1 MNMKA
6 CPDRHDTILLAA
18 YGELD
23 PEQRRDWE
31 EHRTACPGCRD
42 EYESLLRLLG
52 RIKESMPV
60 PELSEKRA
68 SSILWSVKQE
78 LGKEREKASGWKEWL
93 VRPGRLVPA
102 LATACI
108 VLITFGWFGMNL
120 IQSPDTDRDSMGPSL
135 ENQMVVRDLEI
146 IKNIEFLEDLDTLQE
161 LVTVLDR
168 NESI

>member
-6 CPDRHDTILLAA
+6 CPDRYDTILLAA

-42 EYESLLRLLG
+42 EYQAVLSLLG

-60 PELSEKRA
+60 PELSEKTAR
-68 SSILWSVKQE
+68 SILWSVKQE
-78 LGKEREKASGWKEWL
+78 LGKEREKASWWKQWL

-102 LATACI
+102 LATACL

-120 IQSPDTDRDSMGPSL
+120 IQSPDTDQDSLGTIA
-135 ENQMVVRDLEI
+135 ENQAVVKDLEV

-161 LVTVLDR
+161 LETVLDR

>member
-1 MNMKA
+1 MNMKP
-6 CPDRHDTILLAA
+6 CPDRYDTILLAA
-18 YGELD
+18 YGELN
-23 PEQRRDWE
+23 PEKRQDWE
-31 EHRTACPGCRD
+31 QHRAACPGCRD
-42 EYESLLRLLG
+42 EYETLLRLLG

-78 LGKEREKASGWKEWL
+78 LRKEKASWWKEWL
-93 VRPGRLVPA
+93 GRPGRLVPA

-108 VLITFGWFGMNL
+108 LLVTFAWLGMNL
-120 IQSPDTDRDSMGPSL
+120 IQGPDTLQDSMGPIA
-135 ENQMVVRDLEI
+135 ENQAVLKDLEV
-146 IKNIEFLEDLDTLQE
+146 IKNIELLEDLDTLQE

>member
-1 MNMKA
+1 MKP

-18 YGELD
+18 YGELS
-23 PEQRRDWE
+23 PAERTVWE
-31 EHRTACPGCRD
+31 KHATACPGCRE
-42 EYESLLRLLG
+42 EYEALLRLLG
-52 RIKESMPV
+52 RIKAAMPV

-78 LGKEREKASGWKEWL
+78 LRKELEKASWWKEWL
-93 VRPGRLVPA
+93 ARPGRLVPA

-108 VLITFGWFGMNL
+108 VLITFGWFGMDL
-120 IQSPDTDRDSMGPSL
+120 IQSPDTDRDSMGPIA
-135 ENQMVVRDLEI
+135 ENQTVLQDLEI
-146 IKNIEFLEDLDTLQE
+146 IKNIEFLEEMDTVQE

>member
-1 MNMKA
+1 MKA
-6 CPDRHDTILLAA
+6 CPDRYDTILLAA

-42 EYESLLRLLG
+42 EYQAVLSLLG

-60 PELSEKRA
+60 PELSEKTAR
-68 SSILWSVKQE
+68 SILWSVKQE
-78 LGKEREKASGWKEWL
+78 LGKEREKASWWKQWL

-102 LATACI
+102 LATACL

-120 IQSPDTDRDSMGPSL
+120 IQSPDTDQDSLGTIA
-135 ENQMVVRDLEI
+135 ENQAVVKDLEV

-161 LVTVLDR
+161 LETVLDR

>member
-1 MNMKA
+1 MKA
-6 CPDRHDTILLAA
+6 CPDRYDTILLAA

-42 EYESLLRLLG
+42 EYQAVLSLLG

-60 PELSEKRA
+60 QELSEKTAR
-68 SSILWSVKQE
+68 SILWSVKQE
-78 LGKEREKASGWKEWL
+78 LGKEREKASWWKQWL

-102 LATACI
+102 LATACL

-120 IQSPDTDRDSMGPSL
+120 IQSPDTDQDSLGTIA
-135 ENQMVVRDLEI
+135 ENQAVVKDLEV

-161 LVTVLDR
+161 LETVLDR

>member
-1 MNMKA
+1 MKA
-6 CPDRHDTILLAA
+6 CPDRYDTILLAA

-42 EYESLLRLLG
+42 EYQAVLSLLG

-60 PELSEKRA
+60 PELSEKSA

-78 LGKEREKASGWKEWL
+78 LAKENAKPSWWKEWL

-102 LATACI
+102 LATACV

-120 IQSPDTDRDSMGPSL
+120 LERPDTDRDSVGPGV
-135 ENQMVVRDLEI
+135 ENLAVLKDFEI
-146 IKNIEFLEDLDTLQE
+146 IKDIDFLEDLDTLQE

>member
-1 MNMKA
+1 MKA
-6 CPDRHDTILLAA
+6 CADRYDTILLAA

-42 EYESLLRLLG
+42 EYQAVLSLLG

-60 PELSEKRA
+60 PELSEKTAR
-68 SSILWSVKQE
+68 SILWSVKQE
-78 LGKEREKASGWKEWL
+78 LGKEREKASWWKQWL

-102 LATACI
+102 LATACL

-120 IQSPDTDRDSMGPSL
+120 IQSPETDQDSLGTIA
-135 ENQMVVRDLEI
+135 ENQAVVKDLEV

-161 LVTVLDR
+161 LETVLDR

>member
-6 CPDRHDTILLAA
+6 CADRYDTILLAA

-42 EYESLLRLLG
+42 EYQAVLSLLG

-60 PELSEKRA
+60 PELSEKTAR
-68 SSILWSVKQE
+68 SILWSVKQE
-78 LGKEREKASGWKEWL
+78 LGKEREKASWWKQWL

-102 LATACI
+102 LATACL

-120 IQSPDTDRDSMGPSL
+120 IQSPDTDQDSLGTIA
-135 ENQMVVRDLEI
+135 ENQAVVKDLEV

-161 LVTVLDR
+161 LETVLDR

>member
-6 CPDRHDTILLAA
+6 CPDRYDTILLAA

-42 EYESLLRLLG
+42 EYQAVLSLLG

-60 PELSEKRA
+60 PELSEKTAR
-68 SSILWSVKQE
+68 SILWSVKQE
-78 LGKEREKASGWKEWL
+78 LGKEREKASWWKQWL

-102 LATACI
+102 LATACL

-120 IQSPDTDRDSMGPSL
+120 IQSPDTDQDSLGTIA
-135 ENQMVVRDLEI
+135 ENQAVVKDLEV

>member
-1 MNMKA
+1 MKA
-6 CPDRHDTILLAA
+6 CPDRYDTILLAA

-42 EYESLLRLLG
+42 EYQAVLRFVG

-78 LGKEREKASGWKEWL
+78 LGKEREKASWWKQWL

-102 LATACI
+102 LATACL

-120 IQSPDTDRDSMGPSL
+120 IQSPDTDQDSLGTIA
-135 ENQMVVRDLEI
+135 ENQAVVKDLEV

-161 LVTVLDR
+161 LETVLDR

>member
-1 MNMKA
+1 MKA
-6 CPDRHDTILLAA
+6 CPDRYDTILLAA

-31 EHRTACPGCRD
+31 QHRTACTGCSD
-42 EYESLLRLLG
+42 EYQAVLRLLE

-68 SSILWSVKQE
+68 SSILWSVKRE
-78 LGKEREKASGWKEWL
+78 LRKERDKPSWWKEWL

-108 VLITFGWFGMNL
+108 VLITFGWFGMDL
-120 IQSPDTDRDSMGPSL
+120 IQSPDTQQDSMGPSV
-135 ENQMVVRDLEI
+135 ENQAVVKDLEL
-146 IKNIEFLEDLDTLQE
+146 IKDIDFLEDLDTLQE